1 MNGRRVPAASPTS
14 LLGRLRDRLPERY
27 LLERLVGQGASAS
40 VFLATD
46 RHLNRRVAIKV
57 LDPELASGVTAERF
71 LREIRFMA
79 ALQHPNIVPLL
90 DGGQADELLY
100 AVMPY
105 IDGATLRESL
115 MDGPMAIAEAARII
129 ATMAEALDYAHR
141 VPLVHRDIKPEN
153 ILVSQGK
160 PLLADFGVARA
171 IGLAGD
177 GLTAA
182 GSIIGTLIYM
192 SPEQATASSKVD
204 GRSDI
209 YSLGC
214 VLYELLTG
222 RPPFIGPDMGT
233 IFQLKWSGTAPPIRA
248 LRPEVP
254 LEIVACAERMMA
266 VDPQHRYQQAGEV
279 AAILGPA
286 ADRARS
292 VAAEPLGSASRASNR
307 ALLIAAGLALAA
319 LLLTL
324 LGIWW

>member
-1 MNGRRVPAASPTS
+1 VTGRRDPAVNPTS
-14 LLGRLRDRLPERY
+14 LLGQLRARLPERY
-27 LLERLVGQGASAS
+27 LLERLVGQGGSAS

-46 RHLNRRVAIKV
+46 QHLSRRVAIKV

-79 ALQHPNIVPLL
+79 SLQHPNIVPLL

-105 IDGATLRESL
+105 IEGATLRESL
-115 MDGPMAIAEAARII
+115 MDGPMEIAEAARII
-129 ATMAEALDYAHR
+129 ATMADALDYAHR

-192 SPEQATASSKVD
+192 SPEQATASSNVD

-222 RPPFIGPDMGT
+222 RPPFVGPDMGT

-254 LEIVACAERMMA
+254 QEVVACAERMMA
-266 VDPQHRYQQAGEV
+266 VDPDRRFQHAGEV

-292 VAAEPLGSASRASNR
+292 AAPLRPATRPANR
-307 ALLIAAGLALAA
+307 ALLVAAGLALAA

-324 LGIWW
+324 LQIWW